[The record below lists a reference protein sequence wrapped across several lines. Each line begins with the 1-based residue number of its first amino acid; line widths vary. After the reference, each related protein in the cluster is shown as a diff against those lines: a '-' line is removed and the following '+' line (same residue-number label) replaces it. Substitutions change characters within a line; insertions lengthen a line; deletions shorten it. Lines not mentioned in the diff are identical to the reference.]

1 VLPHETT
8 VQTVTMWNGSR
19 SWKTIGKSREVAQVR
34 PAPDYSTIALRAAAG
49 MMAPTQW
56 NHRVAPAVCSKR
68 KEMMLRTSFVALAA
82 AMALFAGSAAV
93 ADPLGN
99 GTKEEQQAC
108 APETVKFCKHE
119 LDVDAS
125 DTAAILKCLQRNR
138 QKISTRCQVVLENHG
153 K

>member
-1 VLPHETT
+1 
-8 VQTVTMWNGSR
+8 
-19 SWKTIGKSREVAQVR
+19 
-34 PAPDYSTIALRAAAG
+34 
-49 MMAPTQW
+49 MM
-56 NHRVAPAVCSKR
+56 C
-68 KEMMLRTSFVALAA
+68 RTSSVLVAI
-82 AMALFAGSAAV
+82 ALFAGSAAI

-138 QKISTRCQVVLENHG
+138 QKISTRCQLVLDSHG